1 MDDKSITDLLS
12 QLIPDEQG
20 KDSAEKEQPKDQ
32 DNILVEGLK
41 TLVGQSEG
49 DLEQAVSEFL
59 KGKGV
64 LHEITNSAVTR
75 GKATA
80 DSEIAEILTKTFK
93 LSPTIARLIAPLL
106 TNLLPSVKKEQEKE
120 APSAKK
126 PRRKTKPKTSSKE
139 KEQTTSKKKPSKK
152 TASEAKTSAEDKETA
167 SAKKPKKKTATKPK
181 TSSEKPKKKTT
192 PSSKP
197 KKIK

>member
-12 QLIPDEQG
+12 QLIPDEPG
-20 KDSAEKEQPKDQ
+20 KSSAEEEQPKDQ

-49 DLEQAVSEFL
+49 DLEQAVNEFL

-75 GKATA
+75 GKTTA

-93 LSPTIARLIAPLL
+93 LSPTIARLVAPLL
-106 TNLLPSVKKEQEKE
+106 TNLLPFTKKEEEKE
-120 APSAKK
+120 ASSAKK
-126 PRRKTKPKTSSKE
+126 PRRKTKPKASAKE

-152 TASEAKTSAEDKETA
+152 TSSEAKTSAKEKETT
-167 SAKKPKKKTATKPK
+167 SAKKPKKKTPTKPK
-181 TSSEKPKKKTT
+181 TSSSKPKKKAKTAT
-192 PSSKP
+192 KT
-197 KKIK
+197 KKTK